1 MKAKKEKEE
10 TAERRAMAIS
20 AAMEAEAL
28 MRELHKQNKKAST
41 APYVGATSQV
51 SGVQYHNPYPV
62 RKVTTQSIHIDD
74 NDINSNSNS
83 NIKSVTPIHD
93 FSLINKEAKKSVL
106 ASTIAS
112 VGASSNDNDSDN
124 DNEGTLSYP
133 FSYTLKTGNV
143 LKAKTLEELQ
153 AKIIQATR
161 TINSG
166 TNVSVSPIKGSSNSN
181 SKVSKGTKSSN
192 NSSSK
197 NTLKNISKF
206 EDAVKGL
213 FAAGS
218 GTNKNIDNDND
229 WVKSTENILG
239 TLTSRSDSAVAVN
252 REIIKMTSTIEK
264 TDFLHSQDDAL
275 LQGNSNNNNNNNEE
289 PGFLNAY
296 KADISAST
304 TSNISAATA
313 TATATTTG
321 KKTKKHKKNLATA
334 AVVAS
339 GNTKQ
344 KDALAVTVNTT
355 LKNVNATEAAAAAA
369 ASSNDDAAD
378 MELLKRQL
386 ESQGVTVDDKMESIL
401 RSLREESD

>member
-10 TAERRAMAIS
+10 TTERRAMAIS

-28 MRELHKQNKKAST
+28 MRELHKKNKKAST

-74 NDINSNSNS
+74 NDINSNSN
-83 NIKSVTPIHD
+83 IKSVTPIHD

-112 VGASSNDNDSDN
+112 VGASASSNDN

-133 FSYTLKTGNV
+133 FSYTLKTGSV

-213 FAAGS
+213 FATGS
-218 GTNKNIDNDND
+218 GTNKNIDNDNDND

-252 REIIKMTSTIEK
+252 REIVKMTSTIEK

-304 TSNISAATA
+304 TSNISATTA